1 MASKPELWEKQDDGT
16 VNWEFLLAYERSVLL
31 SLQERGILTQQQYE
45 ECIRILECKFQFQ
58 LSFNL
63 SFSLKIF
70 FQILSFSFEMK
81 DI

>member
-45 ECIRILECKFQFQ
+45 ECIRILERKG
-58 LSFNL
+58 
-63 SFSLKIF
+63 
-70 FQILSFSFEMK
+70 M
-81 DI
+81 